1 MTIGAIVAV
10 CFMLLCIG
18 IVGCLKLGVELS
30 NPRRV
35 SPY

>member
-30 NPRRV
+30 NPSKVR
-35 SPY
+35 PY

>member
-1 MTIGAIVAV
+1 MTVGAIVAV

-18 IVGCLKLGVELS
+18 VVGCLKLFVDIN

-35 SPY
+35 RPY